1 MHPRFVLL
9 LLLTTFFTGAI
20 AQKEITVEDFTT
32 KSTFAERTVTGINW
46 MNDGKFYSSLE
57 GNKIVKYNIA
67 TGQPVE
73 TLLDG
78 NQLTPALV
86 IQQYSFS
93 ADEQKLLVLNSRESV
108 YRRSFTAEYFVYDR
122 TAKTLTP
129 LSSQGRQSYA
139 TFSPDGKRVAF
150 VRKNNVFYVD
160 LETKTETQVT
170 SDGQFNAV
178 INGTTDWVYE
188 EEFSFVEGFFWSPD
202 GKKLAYYR
210 FDESA
215 VKEYDLQVWGT
226 ALYPREYKFKYPKA
240 GEANSSVEVWI
251 YDLASAQ
258 KVKAALPEEKDF
270 YIPRVKWTTHPNVL
284 SVSTL
289 NRLQNHFQLFH
300 ADATTGAC
308 TRILNERNETYVDLE
323 LLDDLIYLQNG
334 KQFIRASESSG
345 FKHFYLHNL
354 DGSLVQPITTG
365 AHEISTFV
373 GCDEKTKT
381 MYYTGTE
388 ASPMQRQ
395 FYSISFDG
403 KKKTKLSGAAGT
415 HVINMSPDFQFYLD
429 YHNSTTQPNVVSLY
443 QTKKNT
449 LVKVL
454 EKNERLLK
462 TVAEYGL
469 AQKEFFTY
477 KTVDGTV
484 LNGMMMKPEHFDASK
499 KYPVLI
505 YQYSGPGSQNV
516 ADAFAGSHY
525 YFHQLLTQKGYIVAV
540 IDTRGTG
547 GRGEAFRKVTYKQ
560 LGKLELEDHIA
571 GAKFLSGLNYV
582 DGKRIGIWGW
592 SYGGYMTSLAMTK
605 GGGTFAMGIAVA
617 PVTNWR
623 FYDTIYTE
631 RYLQTPALNAS
642 GYDDNSPLTYAADL
656 QGNFLLVH
664 GTGDD
669 NVHFQ
674 NSVAFENALV
684 NAGKQFQSFYY
695 PDKHHGIQGAKTR
708 LHLYTMLANYVV
720 EHL

>member
-1 MHPRFVLL
+1 MHPRFVLIF
-9 LLLTTFFTGAI
+9 LLTCLFTSAI

-32 KSTFAERTVTGINW
+32 KNTFAERTVTGINW
-46 MNDGKFYSSLE
+46 MNDGKFYSTLE
-57 GNKIVKYNIA
+57 GNRIVRYNIA

-78 NQLTPALV
+78 NQLSPALV

-108 YRRSFTAEYFVYDR
+108 YRRSFTAEYYVYDR

-170 SDGQFNAV
+170 SDGQFNAI

-188 EEFSFVEGFFWSPD
+188 EEFSFVEGFYWSPD

-215 VKEYDLQVWGT
+215 VKEYDMQVWGT

-240 GEANSSVEVWI
+240 GETNSSVEVWI
-251 YDLASAQ
+251 YDLASRQ
-258 KVKAALPEEKDF
+258 KVRAALPEEKDF

-308 TRILNERNETYVDLE
+308 TRILNEKNETYVDLE

-365 AHEISTFV
+365 AYEISTVV
-373 GCDEKTKT
+373 GFDEKTRT
-381 MYYTGTE
+381 LYYTGTE

-403 KKKTKLSGAAGT
+403 KKKAKLSAAAGT

-454 EKNERLLK
+454 EKNENLSK
-462 TVAEYGL
+462 IATEYKL

-477 KTVDGTV
+477 KTVDGTE

-499 KYPVLI
+499 KYPVLV

-516 ADAFAGSHY
+516 TDAFTGSHY

-571 GAKFLSGLNYV
+571 GAKFLSGLSYV

-592 SYGGYMTSLAMTK
+592 SYGGYMASLAMTK
-605 GGGTFAMGIAVA
+605 GGDTFTMGIAVA

-631 RYLQTPALNAS
+631 RYLQTPALNAT
-642 GYDDNSPLTYAADL
+642 GYDDNSPLTYAANL

-674 NSVAFENALV
+674 NSTAFENALI
-684 NAGKQFQSFYY
+684 NAGKQFRSFYY

-708 LHLYTMLANYVV
+708 QHLYTMLVDYVV

>member
-1 MHPRFVLL
+1 
-9 LLLTTFFTGAI
+9 LTTFFTGAI
-20 AQKEITVEDFTT
+20 AQKQITVEDFTT
-32 KSTFAERTVTGINW
+32 KNTFAERTVTGINW
-46 MNDGKFYSSLE
+46 MNDGKFYSTLE

-78 NQLTPALV
+78 NQLSPALI

-108 YRRSFTAEYFVYDR
+108 YRRSFTAEYYVFDR
-122 TAKTLTP
+122 VTKTLTP

-170 SDGQFNAV
+170 SDGQFNSI

-188 EEFSFVEGFFWSPD
+188 EEFSFVDGFYWSPD

-215 VKEYDLQVWGT
+215 VKEYDMQVWGT

-240 GEANSSVEVWI
+240 GEANSTVEVWI
-251 YDLASAQ
+251 YDLASRQ

-300 ADATTGAC
+300 TDATTGVC
-308 TRILNERNETYVDLE
+308 TRVLNEQNETYVDLE

-354 DGSLVQPITTG
+354 DGSLVQPVTTG
-365 AHEISTFV
+365 AYEISTVV

-381 MYYTGTE
+381 LYYTGTE
-388 ASPMQRQ
+388 ASPLQRQ

-403 KKKTKLSGAAGT
+403 KKKTKLSAASGT
-415 HVINMSPDFQFYLD
+415 HAINMSPDFQFYLD
-429 YHNSTTQPNVVSLY
+429 YHNSVTQPNVVSLY

-454 EKNERLLK
+454 EKNESLSK
-462 TVAEYGL
+462 TSAEFKL

-477 KTVDGTV
+477 KTVDGTE
-484 LNGMMMKPEHFDASK
+484 LNGVMMKPEHFDASK

-516 ADAFAGSHY
+516 ADVFTGSHY
-525 YFHQLLTQKGYIVAV
+525 YFHQLLTQKGYIVVV

-547 GRGEAFRKVTYKQ
+547 GRGEAFRKITYKQ

-571 GAKFLSGLNYV
+571 GAKFLAGLSYV

-605 GGGTFAMGIAVA
+605 GGDTFTMGIAVA

-631 RYLQTPALNAS
+631 RYLQTPALNAA
-642 GYDDNSPLTYAADL
+642 GYDDNSPLTFAASL

-674 NSVAFENALV
+674 NSVAFENALI
-684 NAGKQFQSFYY
+684 NAGKQFQTFYY

-708 LHLYTMLANYVV
+708 QHLYTMLVNYVV